1 MEAKFNFNDF
11 YKQLNDDEKQT
22 CDFCRDWN
30 LGECEKC
37 GFVSRFVSN
46 KEQEVINVSEK
57 YNKNT

>member
-11 YKQLNDDEKQT
+11 YKQLNDDKKQT

-37 GFVSRFVSN
+37 GFVSRFASN
-46 KEQEVINVSEK
+46 KEQEECE
-57 YNKNT
+57 